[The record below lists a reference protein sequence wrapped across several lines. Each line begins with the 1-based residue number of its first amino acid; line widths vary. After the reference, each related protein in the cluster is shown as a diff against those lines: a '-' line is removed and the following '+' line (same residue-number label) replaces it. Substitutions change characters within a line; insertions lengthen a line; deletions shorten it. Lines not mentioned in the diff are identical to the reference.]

1 MPSLANELM
10 AGLVRSRIATT
21 KFPVPQLHGCHMF
34 LYYEVVSYILGEL
47 GYGFEVS
54 TGNQKSEKHRSQGT
68 KGGSEED
75 RLEILPKWLSS
86 YHGEYE

>member
-1 MPSLANELM
+1 M

-21 KFPVPQLHGCHMF
+21 KFPFPQLHGCHIF
-34 LYYEVVSYILGEL
+34 LHFEVVSHILEEL
-47 GYGFEVS
+47 GCGFEVS
-54 TGNQKSEKHRSQGT
+54 AGHQKSEKHRSQGT

-86 YHGEYE
+86 YHGEYEYGKKS